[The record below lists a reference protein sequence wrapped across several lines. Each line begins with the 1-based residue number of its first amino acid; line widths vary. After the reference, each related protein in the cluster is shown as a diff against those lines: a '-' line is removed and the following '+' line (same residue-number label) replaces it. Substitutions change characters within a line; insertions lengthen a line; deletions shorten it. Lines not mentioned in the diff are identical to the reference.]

1 MVIYTGSPRL
11 LVSTGNILRVIFQ
24 RAKKDAL
31 DEMEAT
37 DKNCRDNHCVVVTM
51 VVRADH
57 ILYTS

>member
-11 LVSTGNILRVIFQ
+11 LVSTGNILGVIFQ

-37 DKNCRDNHCVVVTM
+37 DKNCRDLTLHKITT
-51 VVRADH
+51 A
-57 ILYTS
+57 SW